1 MKVSDFTSLL
11 EYPGRLN
18 SPVQA
23 HQLEEVLEAY
33 PWFQAARAL
42 HLKGLKNLNSYKYN
56 QALKR
61 TAAYTTDREV
71 LFDFITSEVF
81 TQNAVADAIS
91 GKSSLKAIEVVME
104 EVLPDAENQ
113 VEIMESSEDGPL
125 PRSSKE
131 AEDILDPSLFS
142 AADPEVEVQLQREA
156 AEREARE
163 TLKLGQPLEFKRDE
177 RHSFSQWLQ
186 LTRLHQSSASEEEL
200 PAAEP
205 EPKPQDSLGRNK
217 KFELIDRRNP
227 EVSLGRNKK
236 FELIDRFIETNPKIV
251 PKRDR
256 EETPAPIA
264 ASAALDKT
272 ELMTETLARIY
283 LEQGKYKEA
292 LQAYRILILKY
303 PEKSSF
309 FADQIKAV
317 EKLRD
322 VKNKKTP

>member
-186 LTRLHQSSASEEEL
+186 LTRLHQSSASEEVL

-205 EPKPQDSLGRNK
+205 EPKPQD
-217 KFELIDRRNP
+217 
-227 EVSLGRNKK
+227 SLGRNKK

-264 ASAALDKT
+264 ASAVLDKT

>member
-91 GKSSLKAIEVVME
+91 GKSSLKAIEVVIE

-217 KFELIDRRNP
+217 KFELIDR
-227 EVSLGRNKK
+227 
-236 FELIDRFIETNPKIV
+236 FIETNPKIV
-251 PKRDR
+251 PKRDS

>member
-1 MKVSDFTSLL
+1 MKVSDFTNLL
-11 EYPGRLN
+11 EYPGKLN
-18 SPVQA
+18 SPIQT
-23 HQLEEVLEAY
+23 HQLEEVLDAY

-61 TAAYTTDREV
+61 TAAYTTDRDV

-81 TQNAVADAIS
+81 NQNAVADTIS
-91 GKSSLKAIEVVME
+91 GKSSINALEVILE
-104 EVLPDAENQ
+104 EVHPDAENP
-113 VEIMESSEDGPL
+113 IAILESPEDGPW
-125 PRSSKE
+125 PRSGKD
-131 AEDILDPSLFS
+131 AENILDPGLFT
-142 AADPEVEVQLQREA
+142 AADPAIAEQLQEEA
-156 AEREARE
+156 AEREAKE
-163 TLKLGQPLEFKRDE
+163 TLKMGKPLEFKHDE

-186 LTRLHQSSASEEEL
+186 LTSFKRDKDSAAAL
-200 PAAEP
+200 PDDGSQA
-205 EPKPQDSLGRNK
+205 KPQ
-217 KFELIDRRNP
+217 ELQ
-227 EVSLGRNKK
+227 GRNKK

-251 PKRDR
+251 PKRDADDVLLPVQKN
-256 EETPAPIA
+256 T
-264 ASAALDKT
+264 SLDKS

-283 LEQGKYKEA
+283 LEQGKFKEA

-322 VKNKKTP
+322 LKNKK

>member
-1 MKVSDFTSLL
+1 MKVSDFTNLL
-11 EYPGRLN
+11 EYPGKLN
-18 SPVQA
+18 SPIQT
-23 HQLEEVLEAY
+23 HQLEEVLGAY

-61 TAAYTTDREV
+61 TAAYTTDRDV

-81 TQNAVADAIS
+81 NQNAVADAIS
-91 GKSSLKAIEVVME
+91 GKASIKAIEVIVE
-104 EVLPDAENQ
+104 EVHPDTENP
-113 VEIMESSEDGPL
+113 VEIMESPDDGPL
-125 PRSSKE
+125 PRSSKD
-131 AEDILDPSLFS
+131 AENILDPGLFT
-142 AADPEVEVQLQREA
+142 AADPEIAEELQQQAAAQEA
-156 AEREARE
+156 SE
-163 TLKLGQPLEFKRDE
+163 TLKIGQPLEFKKDE

-186 LTRLHQSSASEEEL
+186 LTSFQKDTGTETVS
-200 PAAEP
+200 PAAVAQS
-205 EPKPQDSLGRNK
+205 KPQ
-217 KFELIDRRNP
+217 ELR
-227 EVSLGRNKK
+227 GRNKK

-251 PKRDR
+251 PKRDADDVPL
-256 EETPAPIA
+256 PAQKN
-264 ASAALDKT
+264 ASLDKS

-283 LEQGKYKEA
+283 LEQGKFKEA

-322 VKNKKTP
+322 IKNKK